1 MHCFYP
7 ARQLQHPVAECLVR
21 ALGDERWRNP
31 IQAAC
36 VFRVQFDGLGEVR
49 KSQAVFFQKEVSG
62 CAPSENIT
70 FVRYM
75 VQRKS
80 GASTWNETRT
90 KLLGLPI
97 EVVPV
102 DQDVAEI
109 AGEFRVSRK
118 MSLADCFAA
127 ALAKDR
133 NADVYTGDPEFR
145 GVEKEVKIVWM

>member
-1 MHCFYP
+1 MRSSVLDSYAVLVF
-7 ARQLQHPVAECLVR
+7 LFKQHGYEKVLSLLEKAAE
-21 ALGDERWRNP
+21 ADETVL
-31 IQAAC
+31 IAAPNWA
-36 VFRVQFDGLGEVR
+36 E
-49 KSQAVFFQKEVSG
+49 
-62 CAPSENIT
+62 
-70 FVRYM
+70 VRYM